1 MKRLA
6 LLFLS
11 FVLFFALMLYSTS
24 VWAED
29 SNLWKK
35 GYYTDEFNEATGEEF
50 AFIDLKGTFSNTA
63 TTDSDLSV
71 RIIADYNDIQFYLLE
86 YETYKLT
93 SFFDTQTYTIRV
105 KDGADNIHT
114 FSGWLSESTNRII
127 LDDKYKAEMLDILKV
142 GGRIRF
148 AITDDHS
155 TSTKYVF
162 AINNAN
168 NFESQWDSI
177 TAHNFEYVNGMTNG
191 FSLVRKSQDQVGYI
205 YSSGKFLHNGWD
217 DCSSFSDGMASVKK
231 NGKIGFIDTTGTLVV
246 DYKYDYVK
254 PYTEGYAIV
263 FTGSLTQNGWPDIG
277 KYEVIDK
284 QGNIAFEHN
293 WDAISSYKNGF
304 AAVQKNNKW
313 GFIDIN
319 GNILCDPQWSNV
331 SSFSEGYAGVLK
343 NGKWGFIDI
352 TGTLIIPYSLKTIND
367 YIAPSFHNGRAI
379 VVINGKEQYID
390 VNGTPVLG
398 NWDAVNPFNS
408 GYAVVKKNGREQI
421 IDPDGNI
428 IYSNN
433 NNYDLDQVYDG
444 MIKYR
449 LNSTIVE
456 YGFMDLQGNS
466 VIDPIYKHAHFQEG
480 IFALIKDNILI
491 MKDKNGNTI
500 F

>member
-1 MKRLA
+1 MKRFIS
-6 LLFLS
+6 LFL
-11 FVLFFALMLYSTS
+11 VLLTLMLYSTP
-24 VWAED
+24 VWAEN

-50 AFIDLKGTFSNTA
+50 AYIDLKGTFSNTA
-63 TTDSDLSV
+63 TTDSDLSA
-71 RIIADYNDIQFYLLE
+71 RIIADFNNIQFYLLE

-93 SFFDTQTYTIRV
+93 SFYDSQTYTIRI
-105 KDGADNIHT
+105 KDGSDTIHT
-114 FSGWLSESTNRII
+114 FSGWLSESTNRIF
-127 LDDKYKAEMLDILKV
+127 LDEEYRAEMLDILKK

-148 AITDDHS
+148 SITDNHS
-155 TSTKYVF
+155 ASTKYVF

-168 NFESQWDSI
+168 NFESQWNLF
-177 TAHNFEYVNGMTNG
+177 TALNFEYGNGMSNG
-191 FSLVRKSQDQVGYI
+191 FSLVRKNKDQVGYI
-205 YSSGKFLHNGWD
+205 DSSGKFIYNGWD
-217 DCSSFSDGMASVKK
+217 DCSSFSNGMASVKK

-254 PYTEGYAIV
+254 PYTEDYAIV

-284 QGNIAFEHN
+284 QGNIAFDHN
-293 WDAISSYKNGF
+293 WDAISSYSNGY

-319 GNILCDPQWSNV
+319 GNILCDPKWENV
-331 SSFSEGYAGVLK
+331 SNFSEGYAGVLL
-343 NGKWGFIDI
+343 NGKWGFID
-352 TGTLIIPYSLKTIND
+352 TSGTLIIPHSLETKNK
-367 YIAPSFHNGRAI
+367 YIAPSFRNGRAI

-390 VNGTPVLG
+390 VNGNPVSG
-398 NWDAVNPFNS
+398 SWDAVNPFNS
-408 GYAVVKKNGREQI
+408 GYAVVKKNGREQV

-428 IYSNN
+428 IYDNI

-449 LNSTIVE
+449 LDPKIVE
-456 YGFMDLQGNS
+456 YGFMDLQGNI
-466 VIDPIYKHAHFQEG
+466 VINPLYKYAHFQEEV
-480 IFALIKDNILI
+480 FVLIKDDVLT
-491 MKDKNGNTI
+491 MKDKNGNVI